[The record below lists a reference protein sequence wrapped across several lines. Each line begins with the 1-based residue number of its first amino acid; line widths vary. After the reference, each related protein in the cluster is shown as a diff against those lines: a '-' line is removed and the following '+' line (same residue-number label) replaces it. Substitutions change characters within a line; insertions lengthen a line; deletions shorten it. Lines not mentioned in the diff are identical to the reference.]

1 LAAEPRSPIVGR
13 RFKGPPARPENTM
26 RIVAAL
32 IFAIALSTGG
42 TAVAVEEPPYTSI
55 LRDGAFEIRAYPD
68 LTVAEVTVPGE
79 QNEAASRGFRILAG
93 YIFGGNRGHRS
104 IAMTAPVTLEARG
117 ETIAMTAPVTRTR
130 HEGAWVVRFTM
141 PHSYSLATL
150 PVPNDPRIRLST
162 TAPTRFAVLR
172 FSGLVPP
179 SAVERE
185 TAELL
190 RLMKAHRLTPIG
202 PVTLAQYDP
211 PWTLWF
217 LRRNEV
223 MAPVAP

>member
-1 LAAEPRSPIVGR
+1 
-13 RFKGPPARPENTM
+13 M
-26 RIVAAL
+26 RILAGL
-32 IFAIALSTGG
+32 ILAIALSIGG
-42 TAVAVEEPPYTSI
+42 AAVAVEEPPYTSI
-55 LRDGAFEIRAYPD
+55 LRDGAFEIRDYPA
-68 LTVAEVTVPGE
+68 LTVAEVAVPGD
-79 QNEAASRGFRILAG
+79 QNGAASRGFRILAG
-93 YIFGGNRGHRS
+93 YIFGGNHGHRS
-104 IAMTAPVTLEARG
+104 IAMTAPVTQ
-117 ETIAMTAPVTRTR
+117 TR

-141 PHSYSLATL
+141 PHASSLATL

-185 TAELL
+185 TADLL
-190 RLMKAHRLTPIG
+190 RLIRVHHLAPAG
-202 PVTLAQYDP
+202 PVSLAQYDP

-223 MAPVAP
+223 MAPVKP